1 MKYIIVK
8 RLGEHAILF
17 PEILT
22 HKEVAGNRPV
32 IAAGFVEIKGVEG
45 RCGSI
50 NVTTYCY
57 GRSISLDKDSR
68 ECDVELVNRALTYRI

>member
-1 MKYIIVK
+1 MKYIIID
-8 RLGEHAILF
+8 RLGEWAILF

-22 HKEVAGNRPV
+22 HKEVVGNRTV
-32 IAAGFVEIKGVEG
+32 ISAGFVEIKGVEG

-50 NVTTYCY
+50 NETTYCY

-68 ECDVELVNRALTYRI
+68 ECDVDLVNRALECRL